1 MRKLALVIAVPA
13 LIAAVPA
20 SAEVLGGLR
29 LGANRSNY
37 HGACPVE
44 VVFTAN
50 VLITNNHGPAGVF
63 NYHWERSDGAKGPQQ
78 VVRVGSAA
86 ETLIY
91 KEHWRLGR
99 SGTVHDISVTFHAN
113 SGNQHLQET
122 SQTIHIECR

>member
-1 MRKLALVIAVPA
+1 MRKLALALAVPA

-29 LGANRSNY
+29 IGANRSNY
-37 HGACPVE
+37 RGACPVE

-50 VLITNNHGPAGVF
+50 VIITNNHGPAGVF
-63 NYHWERSDGAKGPQQ
+63 NYHWERSDGAKSGQN
-78 VVRVGSAA
+78 VVRVGPSG

-99 SGTVHDISVTFHAN
+99 SGSVHDISVTFFAN
-113 SGNQHLQET
+113 SGNQHMQET
-122 SQTIHIECR
+122 SQTVHIECQ

>member
-1 MRKLALVIAVPA
+1 MRKLALALAVPA

-37 HGACPVE
+37 NGACPVE

-50 VLITNNHGPAGVF
+50 VLITNNHGPGGAF
-63 NYHWERSDGAKGPQQ
+63 NYHWERSDGAKTAVQ
-78 VVRVGSAA
+78 VVRVGPGG

-99 SGTVHDISVTFHAN
+99 PGSIHDISVTFHAN
-113 SGNQHLQET
+113 SGNQHMQET
-122 SQTIHIECR
+122 SQTVHIQCR